1 MSADAALW
9 HPEIQGSFAD
19 GFTPSGEVLDALGLT
34 ALAMPPGRV
43 ESRFSGLPLTLQVA
57 PLGGALIDKFVVGDA
72 VIAPDAGGSPRG
84 RFDLFA
90 AGVDFE
96 LVCENPHWELL
107 LEFADERVATLAA
120 EAHEGEVRLDR
131 ALTGAV
137 DEPVRRLAALAI
149 EHLRSPVHDRLY
161 VEGLSIALGARA
173 LGRATG
179 RPDETPVGGTE
190 RRVGRAMEYARA
202 HLGESLSVA
211 ELAEVACMS
220 PSWFARAFRAAVGV
234 AVYAWVREAR
244 LERAR
249 ELLTGTGLGVAEV
262 AARTGFADQ
271 SHLTRAFRRR
281 YGTTP
286 ARVRG
291 RA

>member
-1 MSADAALW
+1 MSTDAALW
-9 HPEIQGSFAD
+9 TPGVQGSAVD
-19 GFTPSGEVLDALGLT
+19 GFTPTGEVLGALGLT

-43 ESRFSGLPLTLQVA
+43 ESRCSGLPLGIQVS
-57 PLGGALIDKFVVGDA
+57 PSGGARIDKLVVEGRA
-72 VIAPDAGGSPRG
+72 LAPDASGALRGG
-84 RFDLFA
+84 FDLVA
-90 AGVDFE
+90 ADVEFE
-96 LVCENPHWELL
+96 IVCENPHWELL

-179 RPDETPVGGTE
+179 RPEETPVGGTE

-220 PSWFARAFRAAVGV
+220 PSWFARAFKAAVGV